1 MGIGKFILTSLVS
14 AVAMLALAV
23 VWYFG
28 LAASFYAE
36 HMAVVRE
43 IRLYDVIALAYL
55 VLGAMMALMYPAGYA
70 GGHPAVE
77 GARFGA
83 MIGIIFSLPH
93 SLLVYAMQSTRST
106 TLVLADTIWHVVEQ
120 GVGGMVIGLLYGRA
134 LRLRAGGDS
143 AADGAMDMALDS
155 DDE

>member
-70 GGHPAVE
+70 GGHPAGVRRSSSR
-77 GARFGA
+77 A
-83 MIGIIFSLPH
+83 SH
-93 SLLVYAMQSTRST
+93 YA
-106 TLVLADTIWHVVEQ
+106 
-120 GVGGMVIGLLYGRA
+120 
-134 LRLRAGGDS
+134 
-143 AADGAMDMALDS
+143 S
-155 DDE
+155 DAPISPIS